1 MERDILKGQKKKVS
15 GGKRENERERV
26 RKKRQ
31 SKKI

>member
-1 MERDILKGQKKKVS
+1 MERDILKGQKKNEW
-15 GGKRENERERV
+15 GKRENEGERV